1 MKRLIFAF
9 FILST
14 FVYAYS
20 CAKDELKIVEPI
32 EQTNEYAVSLDEALN
47 NLNKTLDWIDKPTRG
62 AKRQVATIS
71 TISRKDVFGQTTRS
85 DAESTEN
92 LLYVVNFENDEGYAI
107 LGADS
112 RLEPVL
118 LVADSGNADPADY
131 TDPGTPEDIYLQDS
145 IRPGSVDDPFAQY
158 WCAEDED
165 HYLGNDGTPDIP
177 SLLLG
182 YTERVPIWLDPDPK
196 DDGGGIPSGPVSPDV
211 PTPLLNTAWHQRAPF
226 NDHIHIMPPD
236 EPGYVEGYE
245 TDNDPYTNNRRLAGC
260 TTIATAQLIAYL
272 GTRGAVT
279 HDYELTSS
287 WNDITKTEQERIN
300 SENQAVIEEDIAK
313 MVKDIA
319 DGIDVKYNYWGSD
332 GTYATPR
339 KIKNYLNSIG
349 FDASKS
355 VGYTTEIVTTNLRDG
370 KPVIIGALGRHNG
383 DISGHAWVIDGF
395 KYDNNH
401 NISMVHCNMGWNKG
415 NGWYSN
421 KVFSTNS
428 DTNEY
433 DLAYNYDADPQDENC
448 YQNGTPTN
456 TYHYTWWFRMVYI
469 KDSVE

>member
-20 CAKDELKIVEPI
+20 CAKDELKIVETV
-32 EQTNEYAVSLDEALN
+32 EQTNEYAISLDEALN

-62 AKRQVATIS
+62 AKRQIATIS

-131 TDPGTPEDIYLQDS
+131 TDTSTPEDIYLQDS

-165 HYLGNDGTPDIP
+165 HYIGNDGTPDIP
-177 SLLLG
+177 GLLLG
-182 YTERVPIWLDPDPK
+182 YTERVPIDLEPK
-196 DDGGGIPSGPVSPDV
+196 DEDDTPHGPVSPDV

-226 NDHIHIMPPD
+226 NNLMYPTRSADGIQP
-236 EPGYVEGYE
+236 
-245 TDNDPYTNNRRLAGC
+245 AGC
-260 TTIATAQLIAYL
+260 TTIAAAQLIAYL
-272 GTRGAVT
+272 GTRGVVT
-279 HDYELTSS
+279 HDYGLTSS
-287 WNDITKTEQERIN
+287 WEDITKTEQERIN
-300 SENQAVIEEDIAK
+300 SENKISIEEDIAK
-313 MVKDIA
+313 FIYDVA
-319 DGIDVKYNYWGSD
+319 DGIDVWYDFLG
-332 GTYATPR
+332 GTFATPNR
-339 KIKNYLNSIG
+339 IKRYLNNIG
-349 FDASKS
+349 FNASRS
-355 VGYTTEIVTTNLRDG
+355 IGYTTEIVTTNLRDN

-383 DISGHAWVIDGF
+383 DLSGHAWVIDGF
-395 KYDNNH
+395 KYDSNY
-401 NISMVHCNMGWNKG
+401 NISMVHCNMGWKKG

-433 DLAYNYDADPQDENC
+433 DLAYDYNPDPQDENC
-448 YQNGTPTN
+448 YQDGTPTN
-456 TYHYTWWFRMVYI
+456 TYHYTWWFRMVYV

>member
-1 MKRLIFAF
+1 MKRTLYAL

-14 FVYAYS
+14 LVFAYA
-20 CAKDELKIVEPI
+20 CVKDELKIVEPI

-62 AKRQVATIS
+62 AKRRIATIN

-92 LLYVVNFENDEGYAI
+92 LLYVVNFENNEGYAI

-145 IRPGSVDDPFAQY
+145 IRPGSVNDPFAQY

-182 YTERVPIWLDPDPK
+182 YTERVPIDVGPK
-196 DDGGGIPSGPVSPDV
+196 DEDDTPHGPGSPDV

-226 NDHIHIMPPD
+226 NNHIHIMPADDD
-236 EPGYVEGYE
+236 EYVEGYE
-245 TDNDPYTNNRRLAGC
+245 TDSLPYTNNRRLAGC

-287 WNDITKTEQERIN
+287 WEDITKTEQERIH
-300 SENQAVIEEDIAK
+300 SENKAVIEEDIAK

-319 DGIDVKYNYWGSD
+319 DGIGVQYNYLGSD
-332 GTYATPR
+332 GTFATPK
-339 KIKNYLNSIG
+339 KIKKYLNRIG
-349 FDASKS
+349 FNANKS
-355 VGYTTEIVTTNLRDG
+355 TGYTTEIVTTNVRAG
-370 KPVIIGALGRHNG
+370 KPVIIGALGG
-383 DISGHAWVIDGF
+383 FSGHAWVIDGF
-395 KYDNNH
+395 KYNINH
-401 NISMVHCNMGWNKG
+401 NVSMVHCNMGWKDG
-415 NGWYSN
+415 NGWYAN
-421 KVFSTNS
+421 KVFASYNE
-428 DTNEY
+428 TNEF
-433 DLAYNYDADPQDENC
+433 DPAYSYTGDCYVEVNNISSSFNYD
-448 YQNGTPTN
+448 
-456 TYHYTWWFRMVYI
+456 WWFRMVYVNDVI
-469 KDSVE
+469 E

>member
-1 MKRLIFAF
+1 MKRTLSAL

-14 FVYAYS
+14 LVFAYA

-47 NLNKTLDWIDKPTRG
+47 NLNKTLEWIDKPTRG

-131 TDPGTPEDIYLQDS
+131 TDTGTPEDIYLQDS

-226 NDHIHIMPPD
+226 NNHIHIMPADDD
-236 EPGYVEGYE
+236 EYVEGYE

-260 TTIATAQLIAYL
+260 TTIATAQRIAYL

-332 GTYATPR
+332 GTFATPR
-339 KIKNYLNSIG
+339 KIKKYLNSIG

-355 VGYTTEIVTTNLRDG
+355 VGYTTEIVTTNLIDG
-370 KPVIIGALGRHNG
+370 KPVIIGALGG
-383 DISGHAWVIDGF
+383 FSGHAWVIDGF
-395 KYDNNH
+395 KYDINH
-401 NISMVHCNMGWNKG
+401 NVSMVHCNMGWKVG
-415 NGWYSN
+415 NGWYAN
-421 KVFSTNS
+421 KVFASYNE
-428 DTNEY
+428 TNEF
-433 DLAYNYDADPQDENC
+433 DPAYSYTRDCYVEVNNISSSFNYD
-448 YQNGTPTN
+448 
-456 TYHYTWWFRMVYI
+456 WWFRMVYI